1 MSLHVFEGING
12 SGKTTVIAAV
22 AKRLRERDGEDSV
35 VTLFNPTQ
43 GPVGMELRRF
53 LSLRKE
59 KGFPGFF
66 TQDPETE
73 SFARQMAVLFAAD
86 RIMQQEELLQA
97 RAASK
102 TVLLDRYALST
113 LVYQCAMIGDIHY
126 ESPLAK
132 LIGEMHE
139 RIVIP
144 DMTIVFDLP
153 PEAARARLS
162 SRGERL
168 DDRLMASIE
177 PAARAMYRD
186 IREVAARR
194 GDLVPLGTVRI
205 LNADRPIEDVIEGAV
220 ELVSEPAF

>member
-1 MSLHVFEGING
+1 MSLFVFEGING
-12 SGKTTVIAAV
+12 SGKTTAIAAV

-53 LSLRKE
+53 VSLRKE
-59 KGFPGFF
+59 KSFPYFF
-66 TQDPETE
+66 TQNFETM

-139 RIVIP
+139 GIVIP
-144 DMTIVFDLP
+144 DMTIVFDLA
-153 PEAARARLS
+153 PEVARARLLA
-162 SRGERL
+162 RGERL
-168 DDRLMASIE
+168 DDRLMGSIE

-186 IREVAARR
+186 IERVTARK
-194 GDLVPLGTVRI
+194 GDIVPLGTVQL
-205 LNADRPIEDVIEGAV
+205 LNADRPLEEVIEKAV
-220 ELVSEPAF
+220 ELVTEPAF

>member
-1 MSLHVFEGING
+1 MSLFVFEGING

-59 KGFPGFF
+59 KGFPSFF
-66 TQDPETE
+66 TQAAETVN
-73 SFARQMAVLFAAD
+73 FAHQMAVLFAAD
-86 RIMQQEELLQA
+86 RIMQQEELVQA
-97 RAASK
+97 RAAGK

-126 ESPLAK
+126 QSRLARC
-132 LIGEMHE
+132 IGEMHDGL
-139 RIVIP
+139 VAP
-144 DMTIVFDLP
+144 DTTIVFDLP

-186 IREVAARR
+186 IREVSVRR
-194 GDLVPLGTVRI
+194 GDLVPLGEVRV
-205 LNADRPIEDVIEGAV
+205 LNADRPIEDVIEEAV
-220 ELVSEPAF
+220 ALVSEPAF